1 MTYPTFGGVDPVVR
15 DRVKRMR
22 DSAFDRDLAMARV
35 RLVRDGRFSDVW
47 PDQFSEKYPTSL
59 VANFVDVAARDIAS
73 NLAPLPSLSCSAG
86 PMRTD
91 ADKRRA
97 EKKNRIGA
105 NYWRHSSLEFQMKYG
120 ADQYLSYGF
129 LPLWVEA
136 DYDEKLPYIHV
147 EDPQGAY
154 YDLDRRLKCRRYARV
169 WRQDLHELAA
179 EFPEYANTILFDKNG
194 REYSADNT
202 EVVRYIDES
211 CVMIYLPER
220 NYQIVAYYKHGLDFC
235 PVHIALR
242 PGLHY
247 DPRGQFDDVLWVQ
260 LAHSVMA
267 ALTIEAGHKSV
278 QAPLAVPSDV
288 QEIAIGPDNVIVT
301 DSPDKVQRVPLQVPQ
316 AAFALGE
323 SLKEEMKEGAGYPE
337 SRLGSPSASTITG
350 RGISAL
356 EGGFD
361 SQIKLGQ
368 DVLGLALRMG
378 TAMAFKM
385 DYTLWPNKAK
395 KITGTLS
402 GESFE
407 IMYVPKRD
415 ISDKYAVEVSYG
427 FASGVSPNGAIVT
440 LLQLRG
446 DEIIGRDTFR
456 RQLPFDVDVEQQQ
469 RELDVQAVED
479 ALKQGLA
486 AAIQSSGQM
495 IAQGQTAE
503 ALQFFTAASEV
514 IKGRRD
520 GKDLSELILSV
531 FQKSADQAAQQQ
543 AAQQQGAPSGP
554 GGPSGAPGGGDA
566 LDDVGPTGLPPG
578 VAPGQAGMPPGG
590 RPSVTDLSAGFT
602 GGGVPTV
609 GAAIRRRVPT
619 G

>member
-1 MTYPTFGGVDPVVR
+1 MTSPMFGAVPPVVHNS
-15 DRVKRMR
+15 VKRMR
-22 DSAFDRDLAMARV
+22 EDAFDRDITMARV
-35 RLVRDGRFSDVW
+35 RMVRDGRFADVW
-47 PDQFSEKYPTSL
+47 PDQFSEKYPTAL
-59 VANFVDVAARDIAS
+59 VANFVDVAARDLAS

-86 PMRTD
+86 SMRTD

-105 NYWRHSSLEFQMKYG
+105 NYWKHCALEFQMKYG

-129 LPLWVEA
+129 LPFWVEA
-136 DYDEKLPYIHV
+136 DYKNRLPYIHV

-154 YDLDRRLKCRRYARV
+154 YELDRHLKCRRYARV
-169 WRQDLHELAA
+169 WRQDTQELAA
-179 EFPEYANTILFDKNG
+179 QWPEYANLILFDKNG
-194 REYSADNT
+194 REHSAQDT
-202 EVVRYIDES
+202 EVVRYIDGRE
-211 CVMIYLPER
+211 VLIYLPER
-220 NYQIVAYYKHGLDFC
+220 GCQIVARYDHGLDFC

-260 LAHSVMA
+260 LAHAVMA

-288 QEIAIGPDNVIVT
+288 NEIAIGPDNVIVT
-301 DSPDKVQRVPLQVPQ
+301 DNPDKVQRVPLQVPA
-316 AAFALGE
+316 AAFNLGE
-323 SLKEEMKEGAGYPE
+323 SLKEEMKEGVGYPE
-337 SRLGSPSASTITG
+337 SRLGSPSASNITG

-368 DVLGLALRMG
+368 DVIGLALREI

-385 DYTLWPNKAK
+385 DVALWPSRAK
-395 KITGTLS
+395 TISGTLS

-407 IMYVPKRD
+407 VTYIPKRD

-456 RQLPFDVDVEQQQ
+456 RQLPFDVDVDQQQ

-486 AAIQSSGQM
+486 AAIQASGQM

-503 ALQFFTAASEV
+503 ALQFFTAASQV

-520 GKDLSELILSV
+520 GKELSDLILEV
-531 FQKSADQAAQQQ
+531 FQQSADAAAAQQ
-543 AAQQQGAPSGP
+543 AQQQGAPGGP
-554 GGPSGAPGGGDA
+554 GGPGGGDP
-566 LDDVGPTGLPPG
+566 LDGVGPNGLPQG

-602 GGGVPTV
+602 GNGAPSV
-609 GAAIRRRVPT
+609 GALVRRRVPT

>member
-1 MTYPTFGGVDPVVR
+1 M
-15 DRVKRMR
+15 
-22 DSAFDRDLAMARV
+22 
-35 RLVRDGRFSDVW
+35 
-47 PDQFSEKYPTSL
+47 
-59 VANFVDVAARDIAS
+59 VANFVDVSARDLAA

-86 PMRTD
+86 TMKTE

-97 EKKNRIGA
+97 EKKNRIGF
-105 NYWRHSSLEFQMKYG
+105 NYWRHSRLQFQMKYG

-129 LPLWVEA
+129 LPFWVEA
-136 DYDEKLPYIHV
+136 DYEKKLPYIHV
-147 EDPQGAY
+147 EDPEGAY
-154 YDLDRRLKCRRYARV
+154 YDLDRQMLTKRYSRV
-169 WRQDLHELAA
+169 WRQDTHELAA
-179 EFPEYANTILFDKNG
+179 MFPEYASLILYDRNG
-194 REYSADNT
+194 REYSSTDT
-202 EVVRYIDES
+202 EVIRFIDDKS
-211 CVMIYLPER
+211 VTMYLPER
-220 NYQIVAYYKHGLDFC
+220 GCQIIASYLHGLDFC

-242 PGLHY
+242 PGLHMN
-247 DPRGQFDDVLWVQ
+247 PRGQFDDVLWVQ

-267 ALTIEAGHKSV
+267 ALTIEAGHKAV

-288 QEIAIGPDNVIVT
+288 NEISIGPDNVIVT
-301 DSPDKVQRVPLQVPQ
+301 DNPDKVQRVPLSVPA
-316 AAFALGE
+316 AAFQLSAE
-323 SLKEEMKEGAGYPE
+323 LKDEMKEGAGYPD
-337 SRLGSPSASTITG
+337 SRLGNMSSSAITG

-368 DVLGLALRMG
+368 DVLGLALREV
-378 TAMAFKM
+378 TAMCFRM
-385 DYTLWPNKAK
+385 DFLLWPGKAK
-395 KITGTLS
+395 TVTGTLS

-407 IMYVPKRD
+407 LTYIPKRD
-415 ISDKYAVEVSYG
+415 VGDHVACEVSYG

-456 RQLPFDVDVEQQQ
+456 RQLPMDIDVDQQQ
-469 RELDVQAVED
+469 RELDIQAVED

-486 AAIQSSGQM
+486 AALQSAGQM

-503 ALQFFTAASEV
+503 ALQFFQAASQV
-514 IKGRRD
+514 IKGRRNGEEISD
-520 GKDLSELILSV
+520 LILRV
-531 FQKSADQAAQQQ
+531 FTPQQQ
-543 AAQQQGAPSGP
+543 PQQPGQPGMPGQDSGPPGAPGAPPGP
-554 GGPSGAPGGGDA
+554 GGGGDA
-566 LDDVGPTGLPPG
+566 LDGVGPNGLPQG